1 MAILRW
7 QIEITL
13 TIFLCKATELLL
25 FNIYVD
31 LKWYHDE
38 NRIFPIEVILQ
49 HKQLVC
55 IRIKMPFTFF
65 KYLFLALFV
74 PEIFK
79 FLN

>member
-13 TIFLCKATELLL
+13 TIFLFKAIELLL

-31 LKWYHDE
+31 LKWHHDE

-55 IRIKMPFTFF
+55 IRRKMPFTVF
-65 KYLFLALFV
+65 KYLFLFQKYSS
-74 PEIFK
+74 F
-79 FLN
+79 